1 MERIA
6 VTETELIVDCELRV
20 LHPDARRASYA
31 SVKEPVVTE
40 KIYNHVGFKHVKNQ
54 LSAISH
60 IHAMAANGVGFA
72 LISGLGWRTP
82 EIRLKNNEY
91 VAWSVRRHPKH
102 FRGFFVIDS
111 TDVKRSLREVETLD
125 ESRFIGVEIMNNYS
139 GGHIDDRRIQP
150 ILDHIRERNLI
161 LKVYAAH
168 PIQTLDGDS
177 PYRLLTMI
185 KRNPELKII
194 IGHLGGLLCL
204 YGLLPEIQSAMKN
217 VYFITSVSSTMKM
230 VEFAAQV
237 NPGNILF
244 GSDAPFNHCYS
255 QDIPLK
261 KLKSLKL
268 DRDTKKT
275 ILGRNACSL
284 IKI

>member
-1 MERIA
+1 MI
-6 VTETELIVDCELRV
+6 IDCELRV
-20 LHPDARRASYA
+20 FHPLARSTNYA
-31 SVKEPVVTE
+31 CAEEPILTE
-40 KIYNHVGFKHVKNQ
+40 KIYNHIGFKCVKDH
-54 LSAISH
+54 LSATSH
-60 IHAMAANGVGFA
+60 IRSMKENGVDFG
-72 LISGLGWRTP
+72 LISGLAWQTP
-82 EIRLKNNEY
+82 ERRLKNNEY
-91 VAWSVRRHPKH
+91 VGWSVRRYPRY

-111 TDVKRSLREVETLD
+111 TDVKRSLREVEALD

-139 GGHIDDRRIQP
+139 GGRIDDSRIQP
-150 ILDHIRERNLI
+150 VLDHIKERNLI
-161 LKVYAAH
+161 LKVSAAH

-177 PYRLLTMI
+177 VYRLLTMI

-194 IGHLGGLLCL
+194 LGHLGGLLCL

-261 KLKSLKL
+261 KLKSLKV
-268 DRDTKKT
+268 DRDTKKN
-275 ILGRNACSL
+275 ILGRNARTL
-284 IKI
+284 INI